1 MLQKAPCCPEQ
12 LVPCSL
18 FSPHGFPF
26 PRMAVAWAEQC
37 VRICAHTWVWYRG
50 TWGVGRGLLFAETPV
65 GVTEVLHPV
74 IHFLGCWLA
83 LLHPLPHSRWEHLP
97 LLLQPLEQWLKM
109 RLQIPRAHTLLQRV
123 NQGFVW
129 CKQKQEQDFHVLT
142 ISVLEEVTPPV
153 NHNELR
159 ALITCCIWER
169 CCFWHTYRP
178 CSFP

>member
-26 PRMAVAWAEQC
+26 LRMAVAWAEQC

-50 TWGVGRGLLFAETPV
+50 TWGVGRGLLFPETPV
-65 GVTEVLHPV
+65 GVTEVLHLV